1 MGRRSIQ
8 ITFECGRGRVVA
20 LAGGERRVH
29 EAEFER
35 GRVVTTDGEQ
45 LFCGSPPV
53 GGCPALDAPA
63 FGEDT
68 SEVSALLADLA
79 GSWRA
84 QLHYSASIIQRVTVG
99 GIAEGEIREITVW
112 AVTGWIAT
120 AGIPRLP
127 IGWSGRGDGL
137 SWLRAHAASEIRA
150 QMAAAAVAT
159 PIAPGSFSV
168 VLSAPAAAVLVH
180 EVGHFAEAP
189 ATGSV
194 ERLGYRIGSPL
205 LEIVDD
211 PLSDGPGHYR
221 HDDENIRVLG
231 QTPIV
236 TAGVLVAQLHANT
249 SACAAGTL
257 STGNG
262 RAASAWDSPI
272 PRMSN
277 LLCRSGQS
285 SEAQLVAGIEDG
297 LYIHRLAD
305 GISSG
310 GRIEARVVL
319 AERIRRGVRTQEYLR
334 GGRVDEPMTV
344 MRRVVG
350 VADTPAFNANA
361 MCGRAGQLLFDVG
374 TSAPALQ
381 LSALRITA

>member
-1 MGRRSIQ
+1 MGSDRTQ
-8 ITFECGRGRVVA
+8 IAFERGRSRMVA
-20 LAGGERRVH
+20 LSGHGCRVH
-29 EAEFER
+29 EVEIER
-35 GRVVTTDGEQ
+35 GRVVMLDGEH
-45 LFCGSPPV
+45 LFSGPPPLGCGLTL
-53 GGCPALDAPA
+53 GAPSFTA
-63 FGEDT
+63 AT
-68 SEVSALLADLA
+68 AEVCALLGDLV
-79 GSWRA
+79 GSGRA
-84 QLHYSASIIQRVTVG
+84 QLHYSASITQRVTKG
-99 GIAEGEIREITVW
+99 GAAEGPVRELAVW
-112 AVTGWIAT
+112 AVTGWIAI
-120 AGIPRLP
+120 AGSRRLP

-137 SWLRAHAASEIRA
+137 AWLRTHATGELRSQMVASV
-150 QMAAAAVAT
+150 AAVPT
-159 PIAPGSFSV
+159 DPGSFPV

-189 ATGSV
+189 ATGGV
-194 ERLGYRIGSPL
+194 ERVGCQIASPL

-211 PLSDGPGHYR
+211 PLSDGPGHYQ

-231 QTPIV
+231 QTPVV
-236 TAGVLVAQLHANT
+236 TAGVLVAQLHSNA
-249 SACAAGTL
+249 SAHGAGTL

-277 LLCRSGQS
+277 LLCRPGPD
-285 SEAQLVAGIEDG
+285 SEAQLVARIEDG

-319 AERIRRGVRTQEYLR
+319 AERIRGGVRTQEYLR
-334 GGRVDEPMTV
+334 GGRIDEPVTV
-344 MRRVVG
+344 MRRVSG
-350 VADTPAFNANA
+350 VADTPVFNVNA

-381 LSALRITA
+381 LSALRIIA